1 MPVAFPSFFSSSDSS
16 LLEINH
22 GRSASGVRGIHM
34 DWSKEAVDDLL
45 ESTVIPT
52 GDQPVKP
59 VTDDDEGDDL
69 EFNVVNDDSDDSGP
83 LEITE
88 AAKGQN
94 EARDDAGEAD
104 EFEVKSGD
112 EDLEDIRSTQ
122 IRDRIMRERRIR
134 EREMGERLK
143 AEEQYQDMLLN
154 AEKQKLQIQRDS
166 FKMALDSV
174 DLRIRTARE
183 AMKAAQLEGDQST
196 AIDLQAELEE
206 ARKARSDIEQMA
218 RQLPTEQLLEQNFA
232 QYRSQ
237 RRQELSNALRQSIPD
252 EGSSEVNGVRANNPL
267 AEKWAKNN
275 RWLSSPKY
283 EPHRSYM
290 ITVNNKLADEG
301 IDPNDPR
308 FFTELTRRVAKAF
321 PTLDVK
327 DLEGRSVNKKPPAA
341 KKSSAPPVASARAGM
356 VNTNAQQ
363 AKPRKAADVPF
374 TADDRRM
381 MRVFGFDPSNKEQRN
396 NWLQEKYSRL
406 KAEGAL

>member
-1 MPVAFPSFFSSSDSS
+1 
-16 LLEINH
+16 
-22 GRSASGVRGIHM
+22 M

-59 VTDDDEGDDL
+59 VTDEDETDEL
-69 EFNVVNDDSDDSGP
+69 EFNVVDDDSDDSGP

-94 EARDDAGEAD
+94 EPVKAEAD
-104 EFEVKSGD
+104 EFEIGADDIKATD
-112 EDLEDIRSTQ
+112 EGLEDIRSSQ

-183 AMKAAQLEGDQST
+183 AMKAAQLEGDQAT

-252 EGSSEVNGVRANNPL
+252 EGGSEVNGVKANNPL

-381 MRVFGFDPSNKEQRN
+381 MRVFGFDPSNKDQRN

>member
-1 MPVAFPSFFSSSDSS
+1 
-16 LLEINH
+16 
-22 GRSASGVRGIHM
+22 
-34 DWSKEAVDDLL
+34 
-45 ESTVIPT
+45 
-52 GDQPVKP
+52 
-59 VTDDDEGDDL
+59 
-69 EFNVVNDDSDDSGP
+69 
-83 LEITE
+83 
-88 AAKGQN
+88 
-94 EARDDAGEAD
+94 
-104 EFEVKSGD
+104 
-112 EDLEDIRSTQ
+112 
-122 IRDRIMRERRIR
+122 
-134 EREMGERLK
+134 
-143 AEEQYQDMLLN
+143 MLL
-154 AEKQKLQIQRDS
+154 ATEKQKLQIQQDS

-183 AMKAAQLEGDQST
+183 AMKAAQLEGDQAT
-196 AIDLQAELEE
+196 AIDLQVELEE

-218 RQLPTEQLLEQNFA
+218 RQLPNEQQLEQNFA

-252 EGSSEVNGVRANNPL
+252 DSSSEVNGVKANNPL

-327 DLEGRSVNKKPPAA
+327 DLEGRSVNKRPPV
-341 KKSSAPPVASARAGM
+341 KKSTAPPVASARSSLGQS
-356 VNTNAQQ
+356 NAQQ
-363 AKPRKAADVPF
+363 SKPRKAADVPF

-381 MRVFGFDPSNKEQRN
+381 MRVFGYDPQSKEHRN
-396 NWLQEKYSRL
+396 VWLQEKYSRL
-406 KAEGAL
+406 KSEGAL